1 MTFKFVRRVGQGLA
15 ALAAT
20 LALGAAAPAGA
31 EPALWVLKDHDS
43 TIYLFGTVH
52 YLKPDTKWR
61 SAKIDKALADSAE
74 LVLEVAGL
82 EDPTRVAPLMR
93 SYGLDMSRPL
103 SSKLTPTERA
113 RLAEAA
119 RTIGIPPERMEPMRP
134 WLAAMTLMTAPALK
148 AGYDPRSGVENVLT
162 ADAKIAGKPISGL
175 ETAEQQIRFFADMPE
190 ATQIAFLGATLDD
203 VDDAATQL
211 DRMVD
216 GWARGDDRALER
228 EAIDELKRDYP
239 AVYEIAVSRRNRAWA
254 DQLKTKLAGSGVSF
268 VAVGGAHLVG
278 PDSVIVELRKR
289 GLKAER
295 R

>member
-1 MTFKFVRRVGQGLA
+1 MTIQFARRIGQGLA

-20 LALGAAAPAGA
+20 LALGAAVPAAA

-52 YLKPDTKWR
+52 YLKPETQWR

-74 LVLEVAGL
+74 LILEVAGL
-82 EDPTRVAPLMR
+82 EDPSRVAPIIR
-93 SYGLDMSRPL
+93 SYGLDMARPL
-103 SSKLTPTERA
+103 SSKLAPKERA

-119 RTIGIPPERMEPMRP
+119 RAMSIPPERMEPMRP
-134 WLAAMTLMTAPALK
+134 WLAAMTLTTAPALK
-148 AGYDPRSGVENVLT
+148 AGYDPNSGVENVLT
-162 ADAKIAGKPISGL
+162 AAAKLAGKPISGL

-190 ATQIAFLGATLDD
+190 ATQIAFLEATLDD

-216 GWARGDDRALER
+216 GWAKGDVRVLEH

-239 AVYEIAVSRRNRAWA
+239 ALYEVAVSRRNRAWA

-278 PDSVIVELRKR
+278 PDSVIVELQKR

>member
-1 MTFKFVRRVGQGLA
+1 MTFKMGRFLRRGIA
-15 ALAAT
+15 ALAAI
-20 LALGAAAPAGA
+20 LALGATPAAA

-52 YLKPDTKWR
+52 YLKPDTRWR
-61 SAKIDKALADSAE
+61 SPKIDKALAESAE

-82 EDPTRVAPLMR
+82 EDPSRVAPIMR
-93 SYGLDMSRPL
+93 SYGIDTARTL
-103 SSKLTPTERA
+103 SSKLTPKERG

-134 WLAAMTLMTAPALK
+134 WLAALTLMTAPALK

-162 ADAKIAGKPISGL
+162 ADAKLAGKPISGL

-190 ATQIAFLGATLDD
+190 ATQIALLEATLDD

-228 EAIDELKRDYP
+228 EAIDEMKRDYP
-239 AVYEIAVSRRNRAWA
+239 ALYEIAVTRRNRAWA
-254 DQLKTKLAGSGVSF
+254 DQLKTKLGGSGVSF

-278 PDSVIVELRKR
+278 PDSVIVELEKR
-289 GLKAER
+289 GLKVTR

>member
-1 MTFKFVRRVGQGLA
+1 MMFNIGRSMRRGIA
-15 ALAAT
+15 ALAAI
-20 LALGAAAPAGA
+20 LALGATPAAA

-52 YLKPDTKWR
+52 YLKPDTQWR
-61 SAKIDKALADSAE
+61 SAKIDKALAESAE

-82 EDPTRVAPLMR
+82 EDPSRVGPIMR
-93 SYGLDMSRPL
+93 SYGIDTGRTL
-103 SSKLTPTERA
+103 SSKLTPKERA

-119 RTIGIPPERMEPMRP
+119 RTIGIPTERMEPMRP
-134 WLAAMTLMTAPALK
+134 WLAALTLMTAPALK

-162 ADAKIAGKPISGL
+162 AEAKLAGKPISGL

-190 ATQIAFLGATLDD
+190 ATQIALLEATLDD
-203 VDDAATQL
+203 VEDAATQL

-239 AVYEIAVSRRNRAWA
+239 ALYEVAVTRRNRAWA

-278 PDSVIVELRKR
+278 PDSVIVELEKR
-289 GLKAER
+289 GLKAR
-295 R
+295 RR

>member
-1 MTFKFVRRVGQGLA
+1 MTFKFVRRLAQGLT
-15 ALAAT
+15 ALAAVLT
-20 LALGAAAPAGA
+20 IGAAAPAAA

-52 YLKPDTKWR
+52 YLKPDTQWR
-61 SAKIDKALADSAE
+61 SKKIDKAMAESAE

-82 EDPTRVAPLMR
+82 EDPVRVAPIIR
-93 SYGLDMSRPL
+93 SYGLDTTRPL
-103 SSKLTPTERA
+103 SSKLSPKERA
-113 RLAEAA
+113 RLAQAA
-119 RTIGIPPERMEPMRP
+119 KTIGIPPERLEPMRP

-148 AGYDPRSGVENVLT
+148 AGYDPQSGVENVLT
-162 ADAKIAGKPISGL
+162 AEAKAAGKPISGL

-190 ATQIAFLGATLDD
+190 ATQIGFLEATLDD

-216 GWARGDDRALER
+216 GWAKGDDKVLEH
-228 EAIDELKRDYP
+228 EAIDELRRDYP
-239 AVYEIAVSRRNRAWA
+239 AVYEVAVSRRNRAWA
-254 DQLKTKLAGSGVSF
+254 DQLKAKLEGSGVSF

-278 PDSVIVELRKR
+278 PDSVIVELEKR
-289 GLKAER
+289 GLKVQR